1 MSPGSAA
8 VPQPAEFGQLHIEG
22 RLGIAEAAGPQ
33 QAGRARAA
41 DRVLA
46 DAGDQVRA
54 GVGARVVKP
63 VEARPAEHD
72 TEQFAVAGRIP
83 AAQGYLP

>member
-1 MSPGSAA
+1 MKARTRNVSAPG
-8 VPQPAEFGQLHIEG
+8 QRHCWFGSDD
-22 RLGIAEAAGPQ
+22 GPQ

-54 GVGARVVKP
+54 GVGACDVKP

>member
-1 MSPGSAA
+1 
-8 VPQPAEFGQLHIEG
+8 
-22 RLGIAEAAGPQ
+22 
-33 QAGRARAA
+33 
-41 DRVLA
+41 LA

-72 TEQFAVAGRIP
+72 TEQFAVAGRMP